1 MKPKQNE
8 WELFFD
14 RHAPHYMDNTF
25 TKNTLEEVEF
35 IIEELKL
42 PAGSHIL
49 DVGCGT
55 GRHSIELARRGYKMT
70 GVDIS
75 TGMLNEARRGAA
87 RAGVKIDLIH
97 ADAVEFISEKE
108 FDAAICICEGA
119 FGLLSSED
127 DPYQHDL
134 GILRNINEALKP
146 NGMLILT
153 ALNGMLKIRGAT
165 QEAITDGTFDP
176 LTLMEIYPHEYEGM
190 EGEKTIIVRER
201 GFVPSELVLML
212 RIAGFRVERIWGGT
226 AGNWK
231 RKAVDL
237 DEMEMMVIARK
248 GLNGA

>member
-25 TKNTLEEVEF
+25 TKNTIEEVEF
-35 IIEELKL
+35 IIKELKL

-146 NGMLILT
+146 DGMLILT

-176 LTLMEIYPHEYEGM
+176 LTLMEIYPHEYEGI